1 MNSDKQLNELIKVI
15 RNNFIQSNNINA
27 INTEQNTKNSK
38 EKIDDDLL
46 TAENKKLKKRYI
58 FEKLNRR
65 QFVSSNNF
73 ELNNLITESNPNNNI
88 PNENNSSEPKKKYS
102 NNLINK
108 IKNEVIISTASN
120 FFFLYS
126 YY

>member
-1 MNSDKQLNELIKVI
+1 MNSDKQLNELIKVK

-120 FFFLYS
+120 F
-126 YY
+126 